1 MALAE
6 RNEVLLGAAHI
17 HTLPWQHSYTLSLYR
32 IVLFCTTCVMQDVQ
46 NYTMSKNDTDLAFC
60 LCCTSSNFDNFGRN
74 VAESMVSVGDLFSR
88 LI

>member
-32 IVLFCTTCVMQDVQ
+32 IVLFAQHVLCR
-46 NYTMSKNDTDLAFC
+46 MSKTT
-60 LCCTSSNFDNFGRN
+60 LCQKMTLTWHSLS
-74 VAESMVSVGDLFSR
+74 L
-88 LI
+88 LYIK